1 MRLRRKTGTKEWL
14 AEHDRLI
21 VLDGRQRRGEWSRIA
36 GGKPIH
42 AELGMGKGTFI
53 SEMSAR
59 HPDIHYIG
67 IDRYDELLR
76 RGGEKAY
83 EVHAAA
89 GRGEPDNLS
98 LVLFNI
104 EYIDELFAP
113 GELERIYL
121 NFSDPWPKKRHAERR
136 LTHPRFL
143 RKYMEILNDRGEI
156 YLRTDSKSLFE
167 FSLNSFAD
175 TGLRMADITFDL
187 HAGGLPEG
195 HVMTEYEAKFSK
207 QGMPIYQ
214 CRVIVGR
221 KALEEHEAR
230 LRAMESANAR
240 RAARTPAQEA
250 TVEADK

>member
-1 MRLRRKTGTKEWL
+1 MRLRRKVGTREWL
-14 AEHDRLI
+14 EEHDRLI
-21 VLDGRQRRGEWSRIA
+21 VLEGRKLRGSWYEVSK
-36 GGKPIH
+36 GKPIH

-67 IDRYDELLR
+67 IDRYDELIR

-83 EVHAAA
+83 EVHGAA
-89 GRGEPDNLS
+89 GHQEPDNLT

-104 EYIDELFAP
+104 EYIEELFAP

-143 RKYMEILNDRGEI
+143 AKYVELLNARGEI
-156 YLRTDSKSLFE
+156 YLRTDSASLFE

-175 TGLRMADITFDL
+175 CGLRMADITFDL
-187 HAGGLPEG
+187 HRDGVPED
-195 HVMTEYEAKFSK
+195 HVMTEYEAKFSS

-214 CRVIVGR
+214 CRVIVGEE
-221 KALEEHEAR
+221 ALREHEQK
-230 LRAMESANAR
+230 LK
-240 RAARTPAQEA
+240 AAR
-250 TVEADK
+250 K